1 MKTTICIA
9 AVAATVVLAA
19 GCGASAQ
26 SAAPAASKTSASSSA
41 APTPTPPSS
50 SPAATV
56 RLTVPQAK
64 KLYPKLAAPANLAD
78 DLISSDASSEVPL
91 SQFRADLAAD
101 DAAIQNLITGLDS
114 HLWPKP
120 VQPYITTITTSEL
133 PAAIACNK
141 AYAQAGTY
149 DAVNSIANENQKCL
163 LSNNASNTDTV
174 RSMLGLSAPP
184 N

>member
-19 GCGASAQ
+19 GCGASAR
-26 SAAPAASKTSASSSA
+26 SADPAPSKTPASSA
-41 APTPTPPSS
+41 AATSTPESS

-64 KLYPKLAAPANLAD
+64 KLYPKLAAPATLAD
-78 DLISSDASSEVPL
+78 DHVSSDASSAVPL
-91 SQFRADLAAD
+91 GQFRSDLAAD
-101 DAAIQNLITGLDS
+101 DTAIQNLITGLDS

-120 VQPYITTITTSEL
+120 IQPYITTIATSEL

-141 AYAQAGTY
+141 AYARASTY
-149 DAVNSIANENQKCL
+149 DAVNSIANENQQCL

-174 RSMLGLSAPP
+174 RSMLGLPP
-184 N
+184 PPD